1 MNKPLSPEEAKIMEL
16 AELAGKAILKR
27 DIKLLKE
34 LAKH

>member
-1 MNKPLSPEEAKIMEL
+1 MEL

>member
-1 MNKPLSPEEAKIMEL
+1 MNKKEKKILKIMDIASKVIIKE
-16 AELAGKAILKR
+16 